1 MFLLVF
7 QIGCKPV
14 IEDVCLLC
22 CWHTPPTPNSPPWT
36 HLLWPNSLHLAQIDL
51 VTWGFVVSC
60 GFGAYKFSQKNVT
73 LFWISNKA
81 CIGSNYWKKTT
92 CKDIFKIYFIKQLKS
107 DLIMNNLFVCA
118 QSRDLSEDVACIAKI
133 VVDCYRNVLH
143 KNVSS
148 LLKKC
153 RTNTCQLWVVSP
165 GMDIFIHIMLSLK
178 QNQLNFLK

>member
-1 MFLLVF
+1 MSSYAGLELTSLVRETSHCF
-7 QIGCKPV
+7 EYQTKLVLGQI
-14 IEDVCLLC
+14 
-22 CWHTPPTPNSPPWT
+22 
-36 HLLWPNSLHLAQIDL
+36 
-51 VTWGFVVSC
+51 
-60 GFGAYKFSQKNVT
+60 
-73 LFWISNKA
+73 
-81 CIGSNYWKKTT
+81 IGKKT

-118 QSRDLSEDVACIAKI
+118 QSRDLSEDVAGIAKI
-133 VVDCYRNVLH
+133 VVDCYRDVLH

-165 GMDIFIHIMLSLK
+165 GMDIFIHIMFSLK

>member
-1 MFLLVF
+1 MSSHAGLELTSLVRKTSHCF
-7 QIGCKPV
+7 EYQTKLVLGLIIG
-14 IEDVCLLC
+14 
-22 CWHTPPTPNSPPWT
+22 
-36 HLLWPNSLHLAQIDL
+36 
-51 VTWGFVVSC
+51 
-60 GFGAYKFSQKNVT
+60 
-73 LFWISNKA
+73 
-81 CIGSNYWKKTT
+81 KKT

-118 QSRDLSEDVACIAKI
+118 QSRDLSEDVAGIAKI
-133 VVDCYRNVLH
+133 VVDCYRDVLH

-165 GMDIFIHIMLSLK
+165 GMDIFIHIMFSLK